1 MAELGVGYISIV
13 PEVSKISPGI
23 AKALGSAE
31 GPAQQAGTRIGASLS
46 DGITSKV
53 TGIGASIGAAL
64 GAGKIIQSIGSIG
77 MEFDSTM
84 NNMKAVSGATSDQLA
99 AVSARARELGTD
111 ASLTATSATDAAGAM
126 AELAKG
132 GFSVEQ
138 SMSAA
143 KGTLQ
148 LAAAAGL
155 EAADAAT
162 IQSQALQAFSLGAD
176 QASRVSDILA
186 GAANASSAE
195 MTGIA
200 QGMQQAGTVA
210 NQFGVSIDDTAT
222 TLAMFANAGIQGSD
236 AGTLM
241 KSALLALTDQ
251 GKPAQQA
258 IEELGLTVYDSQGK
272 FVGMSSLM
280 GQLQKASKSM
290 TAEQYQ
296 AATATLFGSD
306 AMRMAGIAAQQGSE
320 GFDTLRDSVT
330 RQGQAAEVAA
340 AQTAGLPGVME
351 RLQNNMEDLG
361 LGIYDAVKG
370 PVISGAN
377 LAIDGLES
385 ISPVIIGLT
394 KKVADGA
401 VKVGQ
406 AFAPVGAQ
414 IKDGLA
420 GGEVSAAIALTGK
433 AFDQVAS
440 AGQALLPVAAN
451 VASALAQAAGALG
464 VSTWDVFVSA
474 LQLTGAALEAVAGPL
489 QSVTGFLSEHPA
501 LVTAAVAAWTGFKTV
516 PTILGAVNGAVNP
529 HIESLKTMG
538 QGVKDIRAYYA
549 DTGREISRFD
559 AAVQYAGTS
568 NNRVMQ
574 SMAQAYTQASA
585 PLKELSAQY
594 AVMGGAAREHST
606 TAKDAFTSIDY
617 MAQSAGR
624 SVQSSVTSM
633 AGTMKGVGAAGFAGL
648 KTGAM
653 SVVDALGGPL
663 TLGIGVAVAAI
674 ADARAAAASLDAAQ
688 QAMAQATRDSAKAQ
702 NELMT
707 SLAGTTGQMNDQ
719 QLAAAAKVA
728 KSELSELIELGGRDF
743 GFVENINMATSS
755 MDKFVAKIP
764 GMYNESGKE
773 AIEAS
778 SKNKELKDSYE
789 ALTEAAEKANIPMGE
804 LGEVVAKGGP
814 EYQGMIESLRGMGD
828 AGNHAADQLEA
839 GREKVQGL
847 VDAAQN
853 TEPAAAQAAR
863 GIDVLADSASS
874 GDEKLSALESVMQAM
889 GLAPKDAEKAMMD
902 AAEAVDQL
910 VEKTQQLQV
919 PAEEMGAA
927 LFNADGSLSTTNAS
941 ARELYSQFSTLHD
954 QMMNVAV
961 NGGDVQG
968 VFDTQISPAVD
979 ALAEKFGLSSEQAQ
993 SLKEQFSLM
1002 PEEVKTVVNVDS
1014 EGVSGDLATVYA
1026 QLYALEDGQ
1035 TIEVPLVGD
1044 QAMEVLDEIG
1054 IKARDLGNGKTMEL
1068 TATTDEAEEKL
1079 SQVSQLMAEI
1089 GETPVSPTVFLDTTE
1104 LQVSA
1109 DQAKGILDALN
1120 IEDPSPQAKLIIDDL
1135 LNGKGIAQG
1144 ELDALGAMSPTPK
1157 ADLNKQLLDNG
1168 VSMSNQA
1175 LDQLGVK
1182 RVDPTIGVNNE
1193 PARGGINDVKNW
1205 LAGIKDRVVNIF
1217 TRRQD
1222 SHENGG
1228 VVGLA
1233 LGGTVGHARGY
1244 RLPMSGPG
1252 TSEVDGFQG
1261 VDVQGRP
1268 TARVDAGEW
1277 VINRRSSERSH
1288 NLLSAINQGR
1298 ISDQDASAA
1307 GLALADGGV
1316 VSPSQLLAF
1325 AAGKKVNG
1333 QQASRSLEG
1342 APYVFAGSNWGD
1354 CSSTQGQLALF
1365 AAGKPATNGR
1375 YMATANE
1382 QEQLAA
1388 LGFINGTGSGASR
1401 YVIGW
1406 MNGGPG
1412 GGHTSGTI
1420 VDEEGKSTNVEMGGA
1435 RGNGQIGGG
1444 AAPATDGYFTNQA
1457 YLPLKGGVSIEFG
1470 EIDGDYDASPVG
1482 GSEIASTSTRGY
1494 TTKSGKS
1501 VSWGKAQDLYDK
1513 ALAFQKMT
1521 RVHDNGG
1528 VLRSGMLA
1536 LNLSGKDE
1544 RILTH
1549 SETRGYER
1557 GLDILPKVADKFD
1570 SAVSRFV
1577 SASSPAQRQVV
1588 RFGRELGGDFLSQ
1601 AEIVQDAEKGLLET
1615 RQAIA
1620 DEADKVSEKEA
1631 ALAEARKALADAE
1644 AEGGGLSVQQK
1655 RKLEDAEEALAKARK
1670 SGKPDK
1676 IADAEKKLARA
1687 REDIDADLAKSKDK
1701 NAKKVQD
1708 AQKKVNKAEDDL
1720 SEAREATRDQS
1731 DRLIAAER
1739 AVAAARYQAAGEMAQ
1754 TIFDSFAQGA
1764 KSVED
1769 FFGEMSKLAE
1779 VVDRMREEVSKL
1791 EMQQK
1796 TNAIERLRSLA
1807 ELQIREQDV
1816 ARARARGAVDVA
1828 KAEEELQN
1836 ARDAAARLGSTS
1848 IEAMSGAMDRFRTT
1862 GIFSIEEVSE
1872 SVVENSAE
1880 VKAAEWGVKVARAQ
1894 AALDEF
1900 EATRQQALAQF
1911 QVAQAT
1917 LTQTTAAQML
1927 TLQTG
1932 QLKAQAAELYGLTAN
1947 QASGASR
1954 GFGGIGK
1961 IGGGIGKVIGGV
1973 LAGIAG
1979 FAVGG
1984 PLGALAGAGMALGGV
1999 TDIARGSIDVHNN
2012 KKEMGE
2018 AWQKLDGGSK
2028 AAVILGAGGSA
2039 AIGAAGGTLSG
2050 KFGPDFAKGM
2060 GDLSEQWSSA
2070 TVGSLQYG
2078 ISSKIEKLQRDQED
2092 QRKALELKISQME
2105 NQLSLD
2111 KAMSEV
2117 DYLTKKDV
2125 LESQLEHAK
2134 LKQEAAKAT
2143 NQGVIDALNAA
2154 AKVEAERA
2162 RVEHSENVKL
2172 VNVTNEHLSK
2182 LVEISRNDAG
2192 ANAETTRQLADAV
2205 DGINKV
2211 LLSLSARPMSAASGV
2226 QFADT
2231 RI

>member
-23 AKALGSAE
+23 AKALGDTAPVAEKSGQSMGSKLSAGISKTLKASAIGVGTVAGGAIAAGLTKGFGRLNAIEGAQSKLTGLGNSAE
-31 GPAQQAGTRIGASLS
+31 TVAGVMDNALNAVKGTAHGLGEAASVSASLVASGIKPGQELEQTLKTVGDTAAIAGRSMEDVGLIFGSVAARGKLQGDDMLQLMSSGIPVLQLLADELGVTSAEVS
-46 DGITSKV
+46 DMVSKGEV
-53 TGIGASIGAAL
+53 DFATFEKAMREGMGGAAL
-64 GAGKIIQSIGSIG
+64 EMGDT
-77 MEFDSTM
+77 F
-84 NNMKAVSGATSDQLA
+84 SGAVA
-99 AVSARARELGTD
+99 NMG
-111 ASLTATSATDAAGAM
+111 
-126 AELAKG
+126 
-132 GFSVEQ
+132 
-138 SMSAA
+138 
-143 KGTLQ
+143 
-148 LAAAAGL
+148 AAAGRVGATAL
-155 EAADAAT
+155 KPFFGLAKDGAGSVTAALDGLNDKLGPVMDSFGSWLTGRGVPALKEFGSSLIALGQSTQAKAVINETKDAV
-162 IQSQALQAFSLGAD
+162 SQLWA
-176 QASRVSDILA
+176 A
-186 GAANASSAE
+186 GE
-195 MTGIA
+195 KLLP
-200 QGMQQAGTVA
+200 TV
-210 NQFGVSIDDTAT
+210 V
-222 TLAMFANAGIQGSD
+222 
-236 AGTLM
+236 
-241 KSALLALTDQ
+241 
-251 GKPAQQA
+251 
-258 IEELGLTVYDSQGK
+258 
-272 FVGMSSLM
+272 SLM
-280 GQLQKASKSM
+280 GTLGKAS
-290 TAEQYQ
+290 A
-296 AATATLFGSD
+296 
-306 AMRMAGIAAQQGSE
+306 
-320 GFDTLRDSVT
+320 
-330 RQGQAAEVAA
+330 
-340 AQTAGLPGVME
+340 
-351 RLQNNMEDLG
+351 
-361 LGIYDAVKG
+361 
-370 PVISGAN
+370 
-377 LAIDGLES
+377 
-385 ISPVIIGLT
+385 
-394 KKVADGA
+394 
-401 VKVGQ
+401 
-406 AFAPVGAQ
+406 
-414 IKDGLA
+414 
-420 GGEVSAAIALTGK
+420 
-433 AFDQVAS
+433 
-440 AGQALLPVAAN
+440 
-451 VASALAQAAGALG
+451 ALG
-464 VSTWDVFVSA
+464 VSAWQIFVST
-474 LQLTGAALEAVAGPL
+474 LQTAGSVLEAVAGPL
-489 QSVTGFLSEHPA
+489 GSVSGFLSDHPA

-516 PTILGAVNGAVNP
+516 PTIFDKINGVVQPHVN
-529 HIESLKTMG
+529 SLKTMG

-568 NNRVMQ
+568 NNRVIQ

-594 AVMGGAAREHST
+594 AVMGDAAREHST

-663 TLGIGVAVAAI
+663 TVGIGIAVAAI

-688 QAMAQATRDSAKAQ
+688 QAMTQATRDSAKAQ
-702 NELMT
+702 NELMA

-728 KSELSELIELGGRDF
+728 KSELAELIELGGRDF

-814 EYQGMIESLRGMGD
+814 EYQGMIENLRGMGD
-828 AGNHAADQLEA
+828 AGNRAADQLEA
-839 GREKVQGL
+839 GREKVQGI
-847 VDAAQN
+847 VDAAQDV
-853 TEPAAAQAAR
+853 EPAAAQAAK
-863 GIDVLADSASS
+863 GIDVLADSAAS

-889 GLAPKDAEKAMMD
+889 GLAPKDAERAMMD

-910 VEKTQQLQV
+910 VDSVQQLEV

-941 ARELYSQFSTLHD
+941 ARELYDQFSTLHD
-954 QMMNVAV
+954 KMMNVAV

-979 ALAEKFGLSSEQAQ
+979 ALAEKFGLSAEQAQ

-1002 PEEVKTVVNVDS
+1002 PEEVKTVVNVNS
-1014 EGVSGDLATVYA
+1014 EGVSGDLAKVYA

-1089 GETPVSPTVFLDTTE
+1089 GETPVSPTVFMDTTE

-1109 DQAKGILDALN
+1109 DQAKGILEALN
-1120 IEDPSPQAKLIIDDL
+1120 IENPSPQAKLIIDDL

-1193 PARGGINDVKNW
+1193 PARRGINDVQSW
-1205 LAGIKDRVVNIF
+1205 LGNIKDHVVNIF
-1217 TRRQD
+1217 THRHD
-1222 SHENGG
+1222 SGSFRGGRFADGG

-1233 LGGTVGHARGY
+1233 HGGTVGAVTGY
-1244 RLPMSGPG
+1244 RLPKSGPG

-1277 VINRRSSERSH
+1277 VINRRSSERAH

-1298 ISDQDASAA
+1298 ISDRDASAA

-1316 VSPSQLLAF
+1316 VSAGQLLAF
-1325 AAGKKVNG
+1325 ASGKNVNG

-1342 APYVFAGSNWGD
+1342 APYVWGGVNWGD
-1354 CSSTQGQLALF
+1354 CSGAMSALARF
-1365 AAGKPATNGR
+1365 ATGASAFAGRFATGSE
-1375 YMATANE
+1375 AAET
-1382 QEQLAA
+1382 AA
-1388 LGFINGTGSGASR
+1388 LGFKNGLGSGAR
-1401 YVIGW
+1401 LALGW
-1406 MNGGPG
+1406 FNGGPW
-1412 GGHTSGTI
+1412 GGHTAGTI
-1420 VDEEGKSTNVEMGGA
+1420 YDESGNATNVEMGGG

-1444 AAPATDGYFTNQA
+1444 AAGAANSQFTNHA
-1457 YLPLKGGVSIEFG
+1457 YLPLNGGVDIGISDVPG
-1470 EIDGDYDASPVG
+1470 EYDSSPV
-1482 GSEIASTSTRGY
+1482 ASTSVDGF

-1570 SAVSRFV
+1570 SAVSKFV
-1577 SASSPAQRQVV
+1577 YAASPAQHQTV
-1588 RFGRELGGDFLSQ
+1588 RFGRSFGGDFLSQ

-1615 RQAIA
+1615 RRAIA
-1620 DEADKVSEKEA
+1620 DEADNVSEKEE
-1631 ALAEARKALADAE
+1631 ALAEARKALAEAE

-1655 RKLEDAEEALAKARK
+1655 RKLEDAEEALAKARE

-1754 TIFDSFAQGA
+1754 TIFDSFARGA

-1769 FFGEMSKLAE
+1769 FFGEMSRLAE

-1796 TNAIERLRSLA
+1796 MNAIERLRSLA

-1816 ARARARGAVDVA
+1816 ARARARGAVDIA
-1828 KAEEELQN
+1828 KAEEDLQN
-1836 ARDAAARLGSTS
+1836 ARNAAAKLGSTS

-1862 GIFSIEEVSE
+1862 GIFSIEKVSE
-1872 SVVENSAE
+1872 SVVENTAE
-1880 VKAAEWGVKVARAQ
+1880 VKAAEWGVKVARAK

-1927 TLQTG
+1927 TLQTS

-1973 LAGIAG
+1973 LAGLAG
-1979 FAVGG
+1979 FAAGG
-1984 PLGALAGAGMALGGV
+1984 PLGALAGAGMALGGI
-1999 TDIARGSIDVHNN
+1999 TDIARGSIDIHHN

-2018 AWQKLDGGSK
+2018 AWKKLDAGSK
-2028 AAVILGAGGSA
+2028 ASLLLGAGGSA
-2039 AIGAAGGTLSG
+2039 ALGAAGGALAG

-2060 GDLSEQWSSA
+2060 GDLSEQWAGA
-2070 TVGSLQYG
+2070 TIGSLQYG

-2092 QRKALELKISQME
+2092 QRKALERKISQME

-2111 KAMSEV
+2111 KAKGEV
-2117 DYLTKKDV
+2117 DYLTKKNV
-2125 LESQLEHAK
+2125 LESQLEYAK

-2172 VNVTNEHLSK
+2172 MNATNDHLSK
-2182 LVEISRNDAG
+2182 LVELSRNDAG

>member
-23 AKALGSAE
+23 AKALGDTAPVAEKSGQSMGSKLSAGISKTLKASAIGVGTAAGGAIAVGLTKGFGRLNAIEGAQSKLTGLGNSAE
-31 GPAQQAGTRIGASLS
+31 TVAGVMDNALNAVKGTAHGLGEAASVSASLVASGIKPGQELEQTLKTVGDTAAIAGRSMEDVGLIFGSVAARGKLQGDDMLQLMSSGIPVLQLLSEELGVTSAEVS
-46 DGITSKV
+46 DMVSKGEV
-53 TGIGASIGAAL
+53 DFATFEKAMREGMGGAAL
-64 GAGKIIQSIGSIG
+64 EMGDT
-77 MEFDSTM
+77 F
-84 NNMKAVSGATSDQLA
+84 SGAVA
-99 AVSARARELGTD
+99 NMG
-111 ASLTATSATDAAGAM
+111 
-126 AELAKG
+126 
-132 GFSVEQ
+132 
-138 SMSAA
+138 
-143 KGTLQ
+143 
-148 LAAAAGL
+148 AAAGRVGATAL
-155 EAADAAT
+155 KPFFGLAKDGAGSVTAALDG
-162 IQSQALQAFSLGAD
+162 LNDKLGPVMD
-176 QASRVSDILA
+176 S
-186 GAANASSAE
+186 
-195 MTGIA
+195 
-200 QGMQQAGTVA
+200 
-210 NQFGVSIDDTAT
+210 FGSW
-222 TLAMFANAGIQGSD
+222 
-236 AGTLM
+236 
-241 KSALLALTDQ
+241 LTDR
-251 GKPAQQA
+251 GVPALKEFGSSLIALGQSTQA
-258 IEELGLTVYDSQGK
+258 KAVINETKDAVSQLWAAGEKLLPTV
-272 FVGMSSLM
+272 VSLM
-280 GQLQKASKSM
+280 GTLGKAS
-290 TAEQYQ
+290 A
-296 AATATLFGSD
+296 
-306 AMRMAGIAAQQGSE
+306 
-320 GFDTLRDSVT
+320 
-330 RQGQAAEVAA
+330 
-340 AQTAGLPGVME
+340 
-351 RLQNNMEDLG
+351 
-361 LGIYDAVKG
+361 
-370 PVISGAN
+370 
-377 LAIDGLES
+377 
-385 ISPVIIGLT
+385 
-394 KKVADGA
+394 
-401 VKVGQ
+401 
-406 AFAPVGAQ
+406 
-414 IKDGLA
+414 
-420 GGEVSAAIALTGK
+420 
-433 AFDQVAS
+433 
-440 AGQALLPVAAN
+440 
-451 VASALAQAAGALG
+451 ALG
-464 VSTWDVFVSA
+464 VSAWQIFVST
-474 LQLTGAALEAVAGPL
+474 LQTAGSVLEAVAGPL
-489 QSVTGFLSEHPA
+489 SSVAGFLSDHPA

-516 PTILGAVNGAVNP
+516 PTIFDKINGVVQPHVN
-529 HIESLKTMG
+529 SLKMMG

-568 NNRVMQ
+568 NNRVIQ

-594 AVMGGAAREHST
+594 AVMGDAAREHST

-663 TLGIGVAVAAI
+663 TVGIGIAVAAI

-728 KSELSELIELGGRDF
+728 KSELAELIELGGRDF

-814 EYQGMIESLRGMGD
+814 EYQGMIENLRGMGD
-828 AGNHAADQLEA
+828 AGNRAADQLEA
-839 GREKVQGL
+839 GREKVQGI
-847 VDAAQN
+847 VDAAQDV
-853 TEPAAAQAAR
+853 EPAAAQAAK
-863 GIDVLADSASS
+863 GIDVLADSAAS

-889 GLAPKDAEKAMMD
+889 GLAPKDAERAMMD

-910 VEKTQQLQV
+910 VDSVQQLEV

-941 ARELYSQFSTLHD
+941 ARELYDQFSTLHD
-954 QMMNVAV
+954 KMMNVAV

-979 ALAEKFGLSSEQAQ
+979 ALAEKFGLSAEQAQ

-1002 PEEVKTVVNVDS
+1002 PEEVKTVVNVNS
-1014 EGVSGDLATVYA
+1014 EGVSGDLAKVYA

-1044 QAMEVLDEIG
+1044 QAMAVLDEIG
-1054 IKARDLGNGKTMEL
+1054 IKARDLGNGQTMEL

-1089 GETPVSPTVFLDTTE
+1089 GETPVSPTVFMDTTE

-1109 DQAKGILDALN
+1109 DQAKGILEALN
-1120 IEDPSPQAKLIIDDL
+1120 IENPSPQAKLIIDDL

-1193 PARGGINDVKNW
+1193 PARRGINDVTSW
-1205 LAGIKDRVVNIF
+1205 LANIKDKVVNIF
-1217 TRRQD
+1217 TNRQD
-1222 SHENGG
+1222 SGSFRGGRFADGG

-1233 LGGTVGHARGY
+1233 HGGTVGAVTGY
-1244 RLPMSGPG
+1244 RLPKSGPG

-1298 ISDQDASAA
+1298 ISDRDASAA

-1316 VSPSQLLAF
+1316 VSAKQLLDF
-1325 AAGKKVNG
+1325 ASGKSVNG

-1342 APYVFAGSNWGD
+1342 APYVWGGVNWGD
-1354 CSSTQGQLALF
+1354 CSGAMSALARF
-1365 AAGKPATNGR
+1365 ASGASAFAGRFATGSE
-1375 YMATANE
+1375 AAET
-1382 QEQLAA
+1382 AA
-1388 LGFINGTGSGASR
+1388 LGFKNGLGSGAR
-1401 YVIGW
+1401 LALGW
-1406 MNGGPG
+1406 FNGGPW
-1412 GGHTSGTI
+1412 GGHTAGTI
-1420 VDEEGKSTNVEMGGA
+1420 YDESGNATNVEMGGG
-1435 RGNGQIGGG
+1435 RGNGQIGGAAAG
-1444 AAPATDGYFTNQA
+1444 AANSQFTDHA
-1457 YLPLKGGVSIEFG
+1457 YLPLNGGVDIGISDVTG
-1470 EIDGDYDASPVG
+1470 EYDSSPV
-1482 GSEIASTSTRGY
+1482 ASTSVSGF

-1513 ALAFQKMT
+1513 ALAFQKRT

-1570 SAVSRFV
+1570 SAVSKFV
-1577 SASSPAQRQVV
+1577 YAASPAQRQTV
-1588 RFGRELGGDFLSQ
+1588 RFGRSFGGDFLSQ

-1620 DEADKVSEKEA
+1620 DEADNVSEKEA
-1631 ALAEARKALADAE
+1631 ALAEARKALAEAE

-1655 RKLEDAEEALAKARK
+1655 RKLEDAEEALAKARE

-1754 TIFDSFAQGA
+1754 TIFDSFARGA

-1796 TNAIERLRSLA
+1796 MNAIERLRSLA

-1816 ARARARGAVDVA
+1816 ARARARGAVDIA
-1828 KAEEELQN
+1828 KAEEDLQN
-1836 ARDAAARLGSTS
+1836 ARNAAAKLGSTS

-1862 GIFSIEEVSE
+1862 GIFSIEKVSE
-1872 SVVENSAE
+1872 SVVENTAE
-1880 VKAAEWGVKVARAQ
+1880 VKAAEWGVKVARAK

-1927 TLQTG
+1927 TLQTS
-1932 QLKAQAAELYGLTAN
+1932 QLKAQAAELYGLTTN

-1973 LAGIAG
+1973 LAGLAG
-1979 FAVGG
+1979 FAAGG
-1984 PLGALAGAGMALGGV
+1984 PLGALAGAGMALGGI
-1999 TDIARGSIDVHNN
+1999 TDIARGSIDIHHN

-2018 AWQKLDGGSK
+2018 AWKKLDAGSK
-2028 AAVILGAGGSA
+2028 ASLLLGAGGSA
-2039 AIGAAGGTLSG
+2039 ALGAAGGALAG

-2060 GDLSEQWSSA
+2060 GDLSEQWAGA
-2070 TVGSLQYG
+2070 TIGSLQYG

-2092 QRKALELKISQME
+2092 QRKALERKISQME

-2111 KAMSEV
+2111 KAKGEV
-2117 DYLTKKDV
+2117 DYLTKKNV
-2125 LESQLEHAK
+2125 LESQLEYAK

-2172 VNVTNEHLSK
+2172 MNATNDHLSK
-2182 LVEISRNDAG
+2182 LVELSRNDAG